1 MLNDGIIELIEK
13 FDLKTNYG
21 IFNLNIFKQKNNDQ
35 LHLALT
41 YGKWEKDV
49 PVLCRVNSFGSINN
63 SIDDLVLN
71 EDLEIRKITNLIKK
85 DDAGVIVFINQ
96 DHETKPLM
104 KRIKNLKNAEK
115 SGKSHK
121 PFRKMDEKDYGIG
134 AQILHSL
141 GVGKIKLLTTKDRKI
156 KRVGM
161 AGYGLE
167 IIKTINF

>member
-1 MLNDGIIELIEK
+1 M
-13 FDLKTNYG
+13 
-21 IFNLNIFKQKNNDQ
+21 
-35 LHLALT
+35 
-41 YGKWEKDV
+41 
-49 PVLCRVNSFGSINN
+49 CRVNSFGSINN

-134 AQILHSL
+134 AQILRHL
-141 GVGKIKLLTTKDRKI
+141 GVRKI
-156 KRVGM
+156 QLLSNNPKKRAGLN
-161 AGYGLE
+161 GYGLE
-167 IIKTINF
+167 ITKTIPIEIQYNAYNQQTYRH